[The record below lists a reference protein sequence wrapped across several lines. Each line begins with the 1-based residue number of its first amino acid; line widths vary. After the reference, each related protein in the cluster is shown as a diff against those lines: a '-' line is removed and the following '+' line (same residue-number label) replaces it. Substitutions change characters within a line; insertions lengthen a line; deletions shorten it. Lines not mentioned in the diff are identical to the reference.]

1 MDRSD
6 PLGRAQLGGAA
17 ISSWLGRRG
26 EGYVVVQFILL
37 GLIALAPLVRLG
49 GAWPEPLSLAARIL
63 GGALIVV
70 GGGLALAGLLRLGV
84 DNLSALPHPRD
95 EAQLVER
102 GIYGL
107 VRHPIYGG
115 LVAGA
120 AGWGLLTHSL
130 PALALTAALWGWFE
144 LKARY
149 EEAGLRAKFAGYAA
163 YARRVRKFWP
173 YVY

>member
-1 MDRSD
+1 M
-6 PLGRAQLGGAA
+6 
-17 ISSWLGRRG
+17 GRRG

-37 GLIALAPLVRLG
+37 GLIALAPLVQLG
-49 GAWPEPLSLAARIL
+49 GVWPEPLGLAAR
-63 GGALIVV
+63 VV
-70 GGGLALAGLLRLGV
+70 GGLLIVAGGALALAGLLHLGV
-84 DNLSALPHPRD
+84 DNLSALPHPKA
-95 EAQLVER
+95 EAQLIEG
-102 GIYGL
+102 GIYGV

-130 PALALTAALWGWFE
+130 LALALAAALWAWFE
-144 LKARY
+144 LKTRF
-149 EEAGLRAKFAGYAA
+149 EEAGLRAKFAAYPA